1 MLKVTMLATLLAGLA
16 MGTNVAV
23 NARQA
28 KAPEHDAQIIVEV
41 DRSNETLTKEGIS
54 NTQNIVMNNIRK
66 QVTSNFRVIS
76 NYSEVANAFAIS
88 VNSDDIENIKKVSGV
103 KSVTVNKIHWETKGE
118 PSSSLGTPV
127 DEDEYGGSENM
138 SATTMEKPDNTNDG
152 EGTTIAILDNEFYL
166 RGAHTEG
173 NEAVKAWNHE
183 TFTALDSSVAK
194 KHAGHPSGW
203 TGTYA
208 YKQARARGE
217 LLTAE
222 ADMGKEGSLYFNS
235 KVPFYYDYG
244 GEKTSYGSSYNDDLD
259 VSSELSYHGSHVASI
274 ASGNAPTYKGIA
286 PKAQLICMKVFT
298 NYKATGVDRQLG
310 LSSSTGAYDI
320 PIMNALEDCIKLG
333 VDGIN
338 MSLGSNL
345 NDFDKDT
352 ITVKTLNKLA
362 ASGILTSISAG
373 NSGKTSY
380 ASTGAY
386 ANWTS
391 EMAETGILSGYSND
405 PLSMTIAA
413 GQPDKVFY
421 SAAFRLDDTANT
433 IVAYDDQV
441 VNREYADTEYAVE
454 RKMEDLIDLYPQYG
468 GNLPW
473 VYVDGFGSSSDYPS
487 SDYASGKIAVVNRG
501 STSFYDKYMTAKS
514 MGAIGLVIINN
525 DPTSNDF
532 NFRMNFGDGVSPSI
546 PISIVLYKDK
556 EIFKNKKGGNIEIVK
571 KELLDNDK
579 ARTMSSFSSDG
590 ATYDLD
596 LKPEITAPGENIRG
610 AIPPQKKEDREDPER
625 KLKIYEYLS
634 GTSMSAPNFAGAQSV
649 ILSKVASDV
658 YKKANPTTADKKT
671 VENFRNTVNM
681 RLMSTAVPMK
691 EKLDDTRFAKLESGM
706 DQDNIIS
713 SPRKQ
718 GAGMANI
725 GAAYTTEVYLEG
737 LDLQGNKTG
746 KSKIVLKNSEDINL
760 GKVSLS
766 FLAHNEGK
774 VNHTYSAKLTIMR
787 PAIANN
793 NDIITS
799 QYHNMG
805 SVDDISGLPG
815 MTYFVPSAVSGN
827 PPIEKHSEGSFA
839 TNDVYKV
846 SRDIEYFATANQAK
860 GLEDPTVIK
869 AGNYY
874 NAGTDKAVNWQPL
887 PDKQYQSVYDKI
899 IATVDLADI
908 VVKPGENKISLQSQ
922 EISAAA
928 KAEIAAFYKYGC
940 YLEGYVSLTSKDGQP
955 NLSMP
960 YMGYYTGSADRSFKN
975 TPVAEPFGFDKD
987 STSVYPSDLVNNI
1000 ANDLLGKGKADMGSI
1015 WLAGYLKEGES
1026 IDTEA
1031 ILANDENI
1039 RNLTGFYELG
1049 TDPNTGD
1056 FLANGRDNLYVGN
1069 SYYSNVMVVQR
1080 FMLRSVTD
1088 NYYTIV
1094 EKSSGKT
1101 VYKSALEDMLF
1112 GKDDWGLYPLYKS
1125 HIDDNYLG
1133 AGYVSHRAFGVIPLY
1148 DRATGKPF
1156 ASGDY
1161 EITFNYLLASSNEW
1175 VDEKYTLHVD
1185 SDAPEVSSI
1194 TESGDNVRINIK
1206 ENNLVG
1212 LTVDKYSVA
1221 MSEVQGSGSDRYY
1234 EIDKETLEGY
1244 IEDNFNKSQGTG
1256 RLFIRLRDSA
1266 HGEMGVIVRFGYD
1279 DNDNIQWGKYTLV
1292 EHYSLTR
1299 SNDFQDD
1306 GESIQVVDYNN
1317 VTGAETPVVLDG
1329 YVLVSRGAV
1338 QYTVSAG
1345 CGGNIATT
1353 SMILSILSLISIAGV
1368 AISLYRRK
1376 RLGGK

>member
-1 MLKVTMLATLLAGLA
+1 MLATLIAGLA
-16 MGTNVAV
+16 MGTNVAA
-23 NARQA
+23 NARQPRIA
-28 KAPEHDAQIIVEV
+28 EQDAQIIVEV
-41 DRSNETLTKEGIS
+41 DRDNETLTKEGIS
-54 NTQNIVMNNIRK
+54 NTQNIVMNNIRR
-66 QVTSNFRVIS
+66 QVTSNFSVIS
-76 NYSEVANAFAIS
+76 TYSEVANAFAIS
-88 VNSDDIENIKKVSGV
+88 VNSDNIENIKKVPGV
-103 KSVTVNKIHWETKGE
+103 KSVTVNKIHWETKTE
-118 PSSSLGTPV
+118 SVALGSGDA

-166 RGAHTEG
+166 RGIRTEG
-173 NEAVKAWNHE
+173 NEVIPAWNHE
-183 TFTALDSSVAK
+183 TYSELDSSVAL
-194 KHAGHPSGW
+194 KHKAHPDGW
-203 TGTYA
+203 KNTFA
-208 YKQARARGE
+208 YKSAKARGE
-217 LLTAE
+217 ILAE
-222 ADMGKEGSLYFNS
+222 DADMGKEGSLYFNN

-244 GEKTSYGSSYNDDLD
+244 GEKQNYGGTYKDDLD

-274 ASGNAPTYKGIA
+274 ASGNADSYKGIA

-298 NYKATGVDRQLG
+298 NYKASGVDKQLG

-320 PIMNALEDCIKLG
+320 PIMNALEDCIKLN

-362 ASGILTSISAG
+362 ASGIMTSISAG

-386 ANWTS
+386 SNWTS
-391 EMAETGILSGYSND
+391 DMAETGILSGYSND

-413 GQPDKVFY
+413 GQPDKIFY
-421 SAAFRLDDTANT
+421 SAAFRLDNEDKT

-454 RKMEDLIDLYPQYG
+454 RKMEDLLDLYPQYG

-514 MGAIGLVIINN
+514 NGAIGLIIINN

-532 NFRMNFGDGVSPSI
+532 NFRMSFGDGVSPSI
-546 PISIVLYKDK
+546 PISIVLFKDRD
-556 EIFKNKKGGNIEIVK
+556 IFKNAKSGNIGIVK
-571 KELLDNDK
+571 KELLDNDY

-625 KLKIYEYLS
+625 KYKIYEYLS

-658 YKKANPTTADKKT
+658 YKKANPTSADKKT
-671 VENFRNTVNM
+671 VENFRKTVNM
-681 RLMSTAVPMK
+681 RLMSTAVPME
-691 EKLDDTRFAKLESGM
+691 EKLNEERLAKLESG
-706 DQDNIIS
+706 IS
-713 SPRKQ
+713 LASPRKQ

-725 GAAYTTEVYLEG
+725 GGAYNTEVYLEG
-737 LDLQGNKTG
+737 LDLQGNPTG
-746 KSKIVLKNSEDINL
+746 KSKIVLKNSDDINL
-760 GKVSLS
+760 GKVSLN
-766 FLAHNEGK
+766 FLAHNEGS
-774 VNHTYSAKLTIMR
+774 VNHTYSVKLTIMR

-793 NDIITS
+793 NDIISS
-799 QYHNMG
+799 QYKDMG
-805 SVDDISGLPG
+805 SIDDISGLPG
-815 MTYFVPSAVSGN
+815 MTYFVPSAVEGN

-839 TNDVYKV
+839 PNDVYKI
-846 SRDIEYFATANQAK
+846 SRDIEYFANAAQAR
-860 GLEDPTVIK
+860 GEEQATTIK

-874 NAGTDKAVNWQPL
+874 NAGTDKQADWKPL
-887 PDKQYQSVYDKI
+887 PDKQYQSVYDKV

-908 VVKPGENKISLQSQ
+908 VVKPGQNNIKLATQ
-922 EISAAA
+922 EISAEA
-928 KAEIAAFYKYGC
+928 KKEIADFYKYGC

-960 YMGYYTGSADRSFKN
+960 YMGFYTGSADRSFKD
-975 TPVAEPFGFDKD
+975 TPVAEPFAFDKNA
-987 STSVYPSDLVNNI
+987 STVYPSDLVNNI
-1000 ANDLLGKGKADMGSI
+1000 ASSLLGKGKADMGSI
-1015 WLAGYLKEGES
+1015 WLAGYLKEGQS
-1026 IDTEA
+1026 IDTET
-1031 ILANDENI
+1031 ILANDDNI

-1049 TDPNTGD
+1049 TDPNSGE
-1056 FLANGRDNLYVGN
+1056 FLPDGRNNLYVGN

-1112 GKDDWGLYPLYKS
+1112 GKGDWGLYPLYKS
-1125 HIDDNYLG
+1125 HIDDSYLG
-1133 AGYVSHRAFGVIPLY
+1133 AGYVAHRAFGIIPLY
-1148 DRATGKPF
+1148 DRETGKPF

-1185 SDAPEVSSI
+1185 SDSPEVSSL
-1194 TESGDNVRINIK
+1194 TDSGDKIRINIR

-1212 LTVDKYSVA
+1212 LTVDKYSVN
-1221 MSEVQGSGSDRYY
+1221 MDEVKGSGNDRYY
-1234 EIDKETLEGY
+1234 ELDKEVLEGY
-1244 IEDNFNKSQGTG
+1244 LEDNFNKSQGSG
-1256 RLFIRLRDSA
+1256 RLFIRLRDAA
-1266 HGEMGVIVRFGYD
+1266 HGEMGVIVRFAYD
-1279 DNDNIQWGKYTLV
+1279 DDDNILYNKYTLV

-1306 GESIQVVDYNN
+1306 GENIQVVNYNN
-1317 VTGAETPVVLDG
+1317 ITGVETPVVLDG

-1338 QYTVSAG
+1338 AYTVTTAG
-1345 CGGNIATT
+1345 CGGNISTT
-1353 SMILSILSLISIAGV
+1353 SAIISILSLISIAGV

-1376 RLGGK
+1376 RLGGKN